1 MNIINKFLL
10 DKASARGIRK
20 ESVKS
25 KSRYIYKNLGRDEK
39 RLKGRN
45 KIIGVSAKEILGR
58 AITDKTL
65 ELPGPPYGLPGIF
78 E

>member
-10 DKASARGIRK
+10 DKASARRTRK
-20 ESVKS
+20 ELVRNKS
-25 KSRYIYKNLGRDEK
+25 QYIYKNWRRDEK
-39 RLKGRN
+39 RLNGRN
-45 KIIGVSAKEILGR
+45 KIIGVSSKDILGR
-58 AITDKTL
+58 AIADKTL